1 MVDWVK
7 SKRLLVL
14 VKCVKD
20 QALFIL
26 TSQAYPVT
34 KQQDLVID
42 TAIPI
47 DSGFKLVVSLYSL
60 HALYYLLPPGLTL
73 TQVIILVLMQSIS
86 QSQATGRSSYLRC
99 CQV

>member
-1 MVDWVK
+1 MLHHSISLNTSFVQLSTIHNTVTRVLQAGLVVDWVK

-14 VKCVKD
+14 VRCVKD

-34 KQQDLVID
+34 NQQDLAID

-47 DSGFKLVVSLYSL
+47 DGGF
-60 HALYYLLPPGLTL
+60 
-73 TQVIILVLMQSIS
+73 
-86 QSQATGRSSYLRC
+86 R
-99 CQV
+99 

>member
-1 MVDWVK
+1 MVTLSYRLTPHVTLLLCEYKNMCSVVLQAGLVVDWVK

-34 KQQDLVID
+34 KQQDLAID

-47 DSGFKLVVSLYSL
+47 DNGFK
-60 HALYYLLPPGLTL
+60 
-73 TQVIILVLMQSIS
+73 
-86 QSQATGRSSYLRC
+86 
-99 CQV
+99 